1 MESRK
6 HYTGLTDKQV
16 LESREKHGANVLTP
30 PKRDSLWQIFIGNFE
45 DLSLIH
51 I

>member
-30 PKRDSLWQIFIGNFE
+30 P
-45 DLSLIH
+45 
-51 I
+51 

>member
-30 PKRDSLWQIFIGNFE
+30 PKGTLYGRF
-45 DLSLIH
+45 LSGTLKIPSFAY
-51 I
+51 

>member
-30 PKRDSLWQIFIGNFE
+30 RKGILYGKFSSGISKIPLFVY
-45 DLSLIH
+45 
-51 I
+51 

>member
-30 PKRDSLWQIFIGNFE
+30 PKRVLYGRF
-45 DLSLIH
+45 LSGTLKIPSFAY
-51 I
+51 

>member
-16 LESREKHGANVLTP
+16 LESREKHGTNVLTP
-30 PKRDSLWQIFIGNFE
+30 PKRDSLCGEEYQMA
-45 DLSLIH
+45 H
-51 I
+51 T

>member
-30 PKRDSLWQIFIGNFE
+30 PKRDFFMADFYREL
-45 DLSLIH
+45 
-51 I
+51 